1 MTARNM
7 MRSLFGIAL
16 LAATPA
22 HAHEGHTD
30 EAAEPHGGARVTIV
44 TSDVDRFYALYD
56 DPALAAQPELVAA
69 RYLAAPTP
77 GLAEF
82 MVMRRITPEKL
93 AAALQKKPQAFAD
106 ARGCAANLP
115 EVRARL
121 VAATDRLA
129 QLYPAAKF
137 PPITIAIG
145 RATTA
150 GTANAKG
157 LYIGLEAL
165 CAAKFIE
172 ADDED
177 RFVHVIAHEYVH
189 VQQPLAQVEDREESV
204 LRAALVEGAAEFVA
218 ERMTGSVAYPLLHQ
232 WAKGREKELETIFL
246 AEKDQ
251 KAIGSRWLYNQKGAG
266 GWPGDLGYWIGY
278 RVAKSYYDRAPD
290 KTAAI
295 KAIIEM
301 RDPAAFLAASGWVDT
316 ASP

>member
-1 MTARNM
+1 MA
-7 MRSLFGIAL
+7 RSLFGAAL
-16 LAATPA
+16 LAAIPA
-22 HAHEGHTD
+22 YAH
-30 EAAEPHGGARVTIV
+30 EAAEAESETRVAIV

-56 DPALAAQPELVAA
+56 DPALAAQPAVVAA

-93 AAALQKKPQAFAD
+93 VAALSKKPQVFTD

-115 EVRARL
+115 AVRTRL

-129 QLYPAAKF
+129 QIYPAANF

-189 VQQPLAQVEDREESV
+189 VQQPLAQVEDRKESV
-204 LRAALVEGAAEFVA
+204 LRAALVEGAAEFIA
-218 ERMTGSVAYPLLHQ
+218 EQMTGSVAYPLLHQ
-232 WAKGREKELETIFL
+232 WAKGREKELETAFL

-251 KAIGSRWLYNQKGAG
+251 TAIGSRWLYNQKGEG
-266 GWPGDLGYWIGY
+266 GWPGDLGYWVGY
-278 RVAKSYYDRAPD
+278 RVAKSYYDRTPD
-290 KTAAI
+290 KAAAI

-301 RDPAAFLAASGWVDT
+301 REPAAFLAASGWTPNIVRD
-316 ASP
+316 

>member
-1 MTARNM
+1 MRPHVM
-7 MRSLFGIAL
+7 MKGLFGAAL
-16 LAATPA
+16 LAAIPA
-22 HAHEGHTD
+22 HAHETA
-30 EAAEPHGGARVTIV
+30 EAPGGGRVTIA

-56 DPALAAQPELVAA
+56 DPALAAQPEVVAA
-69 RYLAAPTP
+69 RYLATPSP

-93 AAALQKKPQAFAD
+93 AAALGKKPQVFAD

-115 EVRARL
+115 AVRTRL

-129 QLYPAAKF
+129 QIYPAAKF

-165 CAAKFIE
+165 CAAKFVE

-251 KAIGSRWLYNQKGAG
+251 KAIGSRWLYNQKGAD
-266 GWPGDLGYWIGY
+266 GWPGDLGYWVGY
-278 RVAKSYYDRAPD
+278 RVAKAYYDRTPD
-290 KTAAI
+290 KAAAI
-295 KAIIEM
+295 KAIVEM
-301 RDPAAFLAASGWVDT
+301 KDPAAFLAESGW
-316 ASP
+316 SPGIGL